1 MFYTV
6 KELVEQSHAFSSVA
20 ELMVHTEV
28 ENSTRTEAQIRD
40 GTLG

>member
-28 ENSTRTEAQIRD
+28 EKLNAD
-40 GTLG
+40 